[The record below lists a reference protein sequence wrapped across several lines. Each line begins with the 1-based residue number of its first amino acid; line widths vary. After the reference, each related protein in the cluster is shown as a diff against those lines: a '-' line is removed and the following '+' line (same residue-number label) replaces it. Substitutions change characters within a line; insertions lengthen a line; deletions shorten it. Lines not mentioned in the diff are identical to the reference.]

1 MSSGVVKRDPAW
13 EHGDP
18 IDGNKNGSICKYCGR
33 VMKSGG
39 VTRLKYHLSGL
50 DPGNNVQRC
59 DSVPPEVKA
68 FITTLLKNKQ
78 HQKEKKTHGM
88 ENIRAGLRGEV
99 IGQAVDSDDDDD
111 EDEYDDD
118 MGPEERRNFKRPLR
132 ASKQSA
138 WEREHLHKLPNRAQ
152 VSGTSGGAQMRRGAS
167 VRESQPTPPMAPS
180 LYKSSRARQKSVWSY
195 FAGGNVKEGKGCLIS
210 KFFINDNVPA
220 EKASSHHFKNMVLGC
235 QQASVGVQPPTPYE
249 VRNKYLKMEYKD
261 ISEYVNKLRSKWETN
276 GCTIMCDGWA
286 GPTRLSIINFMVHS
300 KGKTICL
307 KSVDASDHIKNY
319 KYIYKLLRDVI
330 MEVGE
335 HNVVQVVTNNGSAF
349 VKAGKKLMKHHNVFW
364 TSCAAHCIDLMFEAM
379 GKRENI
385 SNVIKRARTI
395 TNYIYNHGWLLA
407 KMREFCKGEIIRL
420 ATTRFATNY
429 IALDS
434 LLKKKSGLK
443 QLFTSEDWAN
453 HNFSRSNAGR
463 MVESIVLDHSFWTQ
477 SEHVC
482 QVFEP
487 LYKVLRIVDT
497 EVYPTMGA
505 IYELMRVVKEELEK
519 KTWCKVAYYLNPRY
533 QYRPGVGDD
542 GTLIRAVHKVYSKL
556 DPASPAVGQFGN
568 ELTWFKDARRTFGEP
583 TSVAARTK
591 MSPTEWW
598 IMYGTDAPTVRKL
611 AIKVLS
617 QTTSSSACE
626 RNWST
631 FALIHTKQR
640 NRLAHSRLEKLVY
653 CYYNMKLQIRDKEA
667 EIDHVDRGDPLDVFD
682 IAAEDDDT
690 EGNQLYQW
698 IRPLHLDD
706 DEGNPSPRVAEE
718 ARNEGIN
725 VERVLEEEV
734 GSSSADSLEELLSP
748 RPRNKGIPPS
758 SNPTQPQDLADINDS
773 SSTRSGDSPTTGGG
787 NDEGYSG
794 AGGSGGYG
802 NYVGPSPEF
811 MSPFTGEANFTHATQ
826 DEDHGS
832 RQVGPGIGAIG
843 KDYTRRE
850 RGKEILSSQEDDSLS
865 ITSDS
870 VGVGSSNYDYTHNQ
884 PFPYPSYLI
893 PLGKESSSSWKES
906 ETQSSNDFAHGQRQP
921 ISDPYGWHVNNYMQN
936 YFGDL
941 SFDDY
946 SSQYTYSTHR
956 DDEDSESFEPHRNSM
971 WY

>member
-1 MSSGVVKRDPAW
+1 
-13 EHGDP
+13 
-18 IDGNKNGSICKYCGR
+18 
-33 VMKSGG
+33 
-39 VTRLKYHLSGL
+39 
-50 DPGNNVQRC
+50 
-59 DSVPPEVKA
+59 
-68 FITTLLKNKQ
+68 
-78 HQKEKKTHGM
+78 
-88 ENIRAGLRGEV
+88 
-99 IGQAVDSDDDDD
+99 
-111 EDEYDDD
+111 
-118 MGPEERRNFKRPLR
+118 
-132 ASKQSA
+132 
-138 WEREHLHKLPNRAQ
+138 
-152 VSGTSGGAQMRRGAS
+152 
-167 VRESQPTPPMAPS
+167 
-180 LYKSSRARQKSVWSY
+180 
-195 FAGGNVKEGKGCLIS
+195 
-210 KFFINDNVPA
+210 
-220 EKASSHHFKNMVLGC
+220 
-235 QQASVGVQPPTPYE
+235 
-249 VRNKYLKMEYKD
+249 
-261 ISEYVNKLRSKWETN
+261 
-276 GCTIMCDGWA
+276 
-286 GPTRLSIINFMVHS
+286 
-300 KGKTICL
+300 
-307 KSVDASDHIKNY
+307 
-319 KYIYKLLRDVI
+319 
-330 MEVGE
+330 
-335 HNVVQVVTNNGSAF
+335 
-349 VKAGKKLMKHHNVFW
+349 
-364 TSCAAHCIDLMFEAM
+364 
-379 GKRENI
+379 ENI

-407 KMREFCKGEIIRL
+407 KMREFCKGEIIRP

-690 EGNQLYQW
+690 E
-698 IRPLHLDD
+698 
-706 DEGNPSPRVAEE
+706 
-718 ARNEGIN
+718 
-725 VERVLEEEV
+725 
-734 GSSSADSLEELLSP
+734 
-748 RPRNKGIPPS
+748 
-758 SNPTQPQDLADINDS
+758 
-773 SSTRSGDSPTTGGG
+773 
-787 NDEGYSG
+787 
-794 AGGSGGYG
+794 
-802 NYVGPSPEF
+802 
-811 MSPFTGEANFTHATQ
+811 
-826 DEDHGS
+826 
-832 RQVGPGIGAIG
+832 
-843 KDYTRRE
+843 
-850 RGKEILSSQEDDSLS
+850 
-865 ITSDS
+865 
-870 VGVGSSNYDYTHNQ
+870 
-884 PFPYPSYLI
+884 
-893 PLGKESSSSWKES
+893 
-906 ETQSSNDFAHGQRQP
+906 
-921 ISDPYGWHVNNYMQN
+921 
-936 YFGDL
+936 
-941 SFDDY
+941 
-946 SSQYTYSTHR
+946 
-956 DDEDSESFEPHRNSM
+956 
-971 WY
+971 